1 MNVVFLRALLILA
14 SSFLVTACERP
25 PTGAEPGT
33 LRLNVGSEPPTLDW
47 SLAADGTSIEIVAN
61 MMLGLTQYKP
71 DLSCAPACAKSW
83 EILDGGRRYLF
94 HLRRDVLWS
103 DGRRVVASDFVFAWL
118 RLLAP
123 NTASQYAYF
132 LYDIVNAQ
140 DYNLGKIKDVTK
152 LGIRAI
158 DPETLEVRLK
168 EPKAYFLYLT
178 AFCPTYPLRQDVI
191 EKWGKHWTEPGHI
204 VTNGPFMLSKWE
216 HEYKIELVSNPKF
229 VEGEPPLRKLKL
241 FMIPEQAT
249 AFALYEN
256 NQLDFIDNR
265 SFSTSDVER
274 RRTSPEYHSLPL
286 LRNNYLGFN
295 VHKAPFDD
303 VRVRRAVSMAI
314 DRSIFPRILRRGE
327 EPSGTWIPPALLGYS
342 ATSATSFDPVQA
354 HKLMAAAGYTSDKKL
369 PPIELLYPNR
379 EDTRLVVEAIQDQLK
394 QNLNLNVELVN
405 QEWRVYLETLR
416 RDAPP
421 LFRAS
426 WGADYPDP
434 ETFMN
439 LFTSHNGNNNTGW
452 SNAPY
457 DQLLVQASC
466 EQNSAK
472 RAKLYATADALLC
485 KTEAPIVPTYLS
497 TLNVMIKPWVHG
509 ISLNPLDLQFFKLV
523 TIGG

>member
-1 MNVVFLRALLILA
+1 MKPLLHRALLILA
-14 SSFLVTACERP
+14 STLFVSACVRP
-25 PTGAEPGT
+25 LSGAEPGT
-33 LRLNVGSEPPTLDW
+33 LRLNIGSEPPTLDW

-71 DLSCAPACAKSW
+71 DLSCGPACAKSW
-83 EILDGGRRYLF
+83 EILDGGKRYLF
-94 HLRRDVLWS
+94 HLRKDALWS
-103 DGRRVVASDFVFAWL
+103 DGRPVVASDFVFAWQ

-123 NTASQYAYF
+123 KTASQYAYF
-132 LYDIVNAQ
+132 LYDIVNGK

-152 LGIRAI
+152 LGVRAI

-168 EPKAYFLYLT
+168 EPRAYFLYLT
-178 AFCPTYPLRQDVI
+178 AFCPTYPQRQDII
-191 EKWGKHWTEPGHI
+191 ENWGNHWTEPGHI
-204 VTNGPFMLSKWE
+204 VTNGPFTLSKWE
-216 HEYKIELVSNPKF
+216 HEYKIELLSNSRF

-274 RRTSPEYHSLPL
+274 LRTSPEYHSMPL

-295 VHKAPFDD
+295 VRKPPFDD
-303 VRVRRAVSMAI
+303 DRVRRAVSMSI
-314 DRSIFPRILRRGE
+314 NRNIFPLILRRGE
-327 EPSGTWIPPALLGYS
+327 KPCSTWIPAGLLGYS
-342 ATSATSFDPVQA
+342 PESATHFDPAQA
-354 HKLMAAAGYTSDKKL
+354 RKLIAAAGYNSAKKL

-394 QNLNLNVELVN
+394 HNLNMNVTLSN

-421 LFRAS
+421 MFRAS

-452 SNAPY
+452 SNAKY
-457 DQLLVQASC
+457 DRLIEQASC
-466 EQNSAK
+466 EQDSVK
-472 RAKLYATADALLC
+472 RAKLYAAADTILS
-485 KTEAPIVPTYLS
+485 KIEAPIVPTYLS

-509 ISLNPLDLQFFKLV
+509 IALNPLDLQFFKLV
-523 TIGG
+523 KVGD